1 MSRRG
6 AATGAI
12 AKFDALNSAQEEKNG
27 LVKAE
32 LPPLVLPEGINENEI
47 SRVIMNILLRRALFE
62 SDPLSK
68 WVILAALDVLQDKK
82 VKLSAS
88 MLTQL
93 VKLSEQSEEFSLS
106 ETADDQQVQGC
117 LKADTGSD

>member
-1 MSRRG
+1 MSQRG
-6 AATGAI
+6 AAASAS
-12 AKFDALNSAQEEKNG
+12 AKIDALNSAQDEKNG

-32 LPPLVLPEGINENEI
+32 LPPLVLPEGINENEL
-47 SRVIMNILLRRALFE
+47 SKVIINILLRRALFE

-106 ETADDQQVQGC
+106 ETADDQLGQGY
-117 LKADTGSD
+117 LKADTDRA

>member
-1 MSRRG
+1 MSQSG
-6 AATGAI
+6 AVTGVI
-12 AKFDALNSAQEEKNG
+12 EKGDALNSAQDNG

-32 LPPLVLPEGINENEI
+32 LPPLVLPEGINENQL
-47 SRVIMNILLRRALFE
+47 SKVIINILLRRALFE

-82 VKLSAS
+82 LKLTAS
-88 MLTQL
+88 MLKQL

-106 ETADDQQVQGC
+106 ETADDQLVQGC
-117 LKADTGSD
+117 LKADTDSD

>member
-1 MSRRG
+1 MSRRS

-12 AKFDALNSAQEEKNG
+12 SKHEALNSAQENG

-32 LPPLVLPEGINENEI
+32 LPPLVLPEGINENQL
-47 SRVIMNILLRRALFE
+47 SKVIINILLRRALFE

-82 VKLSAS
+82 LKLTAS
-88 MLTQL
+88 MLKQL

-106 ETADDQQVQGC
+106 ETADDQLVQGC
-117 LKADTGSD
+117 LKADTDSD

>member
-1 MSRRG
+1 MSQRG
-6 AATGAI
+6 AVTGVI
-12 AKFDALNSAQEEKNG
+12 EKIDALNSAQEEKNG

-32 LPPLVLPEGINENEI
+32 LPPLVLPEGINENEL
-47 SRVIMNILLRRALFE
+47 SKVIINILLRRALFE

-82 VKLSAS
+82 VKLTAS
-88 MLTQL
+88 MLKQL

-106 ETADDQQVQGC
+106 ETADDQLVQGC
-117 LKADTGSD
+117 LKADTDSD

>member
-1 MSRRG
+1 MSGRS

-12 AKFDALNSAQEEKNG
+12 SKNEALNSAQENG

-32 LPPLVLPEGINENEI
+32 LPPLVLPEGINENQL
-47 SRVIMNILLRRALFE
+47 SKVIINILLRRALFE

-68 WVILAALDVLQDKK
+68 WVLLAALDVLQDKK
-82 VKLSAS
+82 VKLTAS
-88 MLTQL
+88 MLNQL

-106 ETADDQQVQGC
+106 ETADDQLGQGY
-117 LKADTGSD
+117 LKADTDRA

>member
-1 MSRRG
+1 MSQSG
-6 AATGAI
+6 AAASAN
-12 AKFDALNSAQEEKNG
+12 AKMDALNSAQDEKNG

-32 LPPLVLPEGINENEI
+32 LPPLVLPEGINENQL
-47 SRVIMNILLRRALFE
+47 SRVIINILLRRALFE

-82 VKLSAS
+82 VKLTAS
-88 MLTQL
+88 MLKQL

-106 ETADDQQVQGC
+106 ETADDQLEQGC
-117 LKADTGSD
+117 LKADTDSD

>member
-6 AATGAI
+6 AAASAS
-12 AKFDALNSAQEEKNG
+12 AKMDALNSAQDEKNG

-32 LPPLVLPEGINENEI
+32 LPPLVLPEGINENQL
-47 SRVIMNILLRRALFE
+47 SKVIINILLRRALFE

-82 VKLSAS
+82 VKLTAS
-88 MLTQL
+88 MLNQL
-93 VKLSEQSEEFSLS
+93 VKLSEQSEESSLS
-106 ETADDQQVQGC
+106 ETADDQLGQGY
-117 LKADTGSD
+117 LKADTDRA

>member
-1 MSRRG
+1 MSQRG
-6 AATGAI
+6 AAASAS
-12 AKFDALNSAQEEKNG
+12 AKIDALNSAQDEKNG

-32 LPPLVLPEGINENEI
+32 LPPLVLPEGINENEL
-47 SRVIMNILLRRALFE
+47 SKVIINILLRRALFE

-106 ETADDQQVQGC
+106 ETADDQLGQGC
-117 LKADTGSD
+117 LKAYNDSA

>member
-1 MSRRG
+1 MSQSG
-6 AATGAI
+6 AVTGVI
-12 AKFDALNSAQEEKNG
+12 EKIDALNSAQEEKNG

-32 LPPLVLPEGINENEI
+32 LPPLVLPEGINENEL
-47 SRVIMNILLRRALFE
+47 SKVIINILLRRALFE

-82 VKLSAS
+82 VKLTAS
-88 MLTQL
+88 MLKQL

-106 ETADDQQVQGC
+106 ETADDQLVQGC
-117 LKADTGSD
+117 LKADTDSD

>member
-1 MSRRG
+1 MSQRG
-6 AATGAI
+6 AAASAS
-12 AKFDALNSAQEEKNG
+12 AKIDALNSAQDEKNG

-106 ETADDQQVQGC
+106 ETADDQLGQGY
-117 LKADTGSD
+117 LKADTDRA

>member
-1 MSRRG
+1 MSQSG
-6 AATGAI
+6 AVTGVI
-12 AKFDALNSAQEEKNG
+12 EKGDALNSAQENG

-32 LPPLVLPEGINENEI
+32 LPPLVLPEGINENEL
-47 SRVIMNILLRRALFE
+47 SKVIINILLRRALFE

-82 VKLSAS
+82 VKLTAS
-88 MLTQL
+88 MLKQL

-106 ETADDQQVQGC
+106 ETADDQLGQGY
-117 LKADTGSD
+117 LKADTDRA

>member
-1 MSRRG
+1 MSQSG
-6 AATGAI
+6 AAASAS
-12 AKFDALNSAQEEKNG
+12 AKIDALNSAQDEKNG

-106 ETADDQQVQGC
+106 ETADDQLGQGY
-117 LKADTGSD
+117 LKADTDRA